1 MLRRWIPV
9 AVALLLAARC
19 GGDGGSSSPVA
30 DPSTAPSTSA
40 TTEPVAPET
49 TSTPTVD
56 TTDQPSTPEMRV
68 LRPDGLGPV
77 DFGVPAEEAL
87 VDLTSLLGAPDRVEP
102 IGPLGDGCV
111 EGASWLDCVRGLRII
126 ESGQL
131 AVWDSSGLEVALLDT
146 DRDVW
151 PQEQTPLQFGD
162 WHATV
167 GTGDTR
173 LVTEEGLCAGMTVG
187 ELRTA
192 VSWVEFTYNEGL
204 LDSYS
209 VSSGAT
215 GGYWGRLD
223 WVPTTPDIDWRDI
236 AAVQTALNNHGAD
249 LVVDGEWGP
258 RTQSAWTDFL
268 TEQSIEPFTSQLW
281 LTPEIGEAL
290 GLPPNDIVIATIE
303 PRPPIKPFESPPST
317 ISLRP
322 DGLGPVDFGT
332 QMDAVLTALVDV
344 LGAPDSD
351 TISNEPECTLAIE
364 QTRTVSWDSAGLHA
378 TFTDWPG
385 RFDSPPA
392 PLHLASWSLW
402 SIPAPEVALTT
413 ADGIGIGSTARHV
426 RSLPNSSPM
435 IPDVTQWGFQLA
447 EPTGSVS
454 GTLGWSVNL
463 PYYFFDEQF
472 ARELQQALNREGAN
486 LAVDG
491 IVGPRTIQA
500 LTDFAEKHGIDGF
513 SIEPAWDSIQL
524 TTEVLGAFWLLELP
538 PDEVTVTLMWAGDP
552 STCD

>member
-1 MLRRWIPV
+1 MLQRTIPV
-9 AVALLLAARC
+9 AVALLLTASC
-19 GGDGGSSSPVA
+19 GGGGGSSAPVA
-30 DPSTAPSTSA
+30 DPTAAPSTSS
-40 TTEPVAPET
+40 TTVPVAPET
-49 TSTPTVD
+49 TSAPTVV
-56 TTDQPSTPEMRV
+56 TTVEPSAFGMRV

-77 DFGVPAEEAL
+77 DFGVAAEEAL
-87 VDLTSLLGAPDRVEP
+87 VDLTSLLGAPDRLEP
-102 IGPLGDGCV
+102 IGPLADGCV
-111 EGASWLDCVRGLRII
+111 EGAGWLDCVRGLRLI

-131 AVWDSSGLEVALLDT
+131 AIWAAYGLEVALVDT
-146 DRDVW
+146 RRDVW
-151 PQEQTPLQFGD
+151 PQEQAPLQFGD

-167 GTGDTR
+167 GASDTH
-173 LVTEEGLCAGMTVG
+173 LVTEEGLSPGMTVG
-187 ELRTA
+187 QLRTA
-192 VSWVEFTYNEGL
+192 VPSVEFTYNEGL

-209 VSSGAT
+209 VTSGAN

-223 WVPTTPDIDWRDI
+223 WDTTTPDIESLYI
-236 AAVQTALNNHGAD
+236 ATVQTALNNHGAD
-249 LVVDGEWGP
+249 VVVDGEWGP
-258 RTQSAWTDFL
+258 RTQTAWMEFL
-268 TEQSIEPFTSQLW
+268 TENSIEPFTSQLW

-290 GLPPNDIVIATIE
+290 GLPPDEIVIATIE
-303 PRPPIKPFESPPST
+303 PRPPIRHLESPSST

-322 DGLGPVDFGT
+322 GGLGPVDFGT
-332 QMDAVLTALVDV
+332 PMDAALAALVDV

-351 TISNEPECTLAIE
+351 SVSNEPECTLAIE
-364 QTRTVSWDSAGLHA
+364 ESRTVSWDSAGLHV

-413 ADGIGIGSTARHV
+413 ADGIGIGSTAGQV

-435 IPDVTQWGFQLA
+435 IPDVTQWGFQVV

-454 GTLGWSVNL
+454 GDIGWSVNL
-463 PYYFFDEQF
+463 PSYFFDEPF
-472 ARELQQALNREGAN
+472 ARELQQALNRHGAN

-500 LTDFAEKHGIDGF
+500 LTDFAEQQGIDEF
-513 SIEPAWDSIQL
+513 SIEPAADSIQL
-524 TTEVLGAFWLLELP
+524 TTAVLEAFWLLELP
-538 PDEVTVTLMWAGDP
+538 PDDATVTSMWAGDP

>member
-1 MLRRWIPV
+1 MLQRTIPV
-9 AVALLLAARC
+9 AVALLLAASC

-30 DPSTAPSTSA
+30 DPTTAPSTST

-49 TSTPTVD
+49 TSAPTVV
-56 TTDQPSTPEMRV
+56 TTVESSALEMRV

-87 VDLTSLLGAPDRVEP
+87 VDLISLLGAPDRVEP
-102 IGPLGDGCV
+102 IGPLADGCV
-111 EGASWLDCVRGLRII
+111 EGAGWLDCVRGLRVI

-131 AVWDSSGLEVALLDT
+131 AVSDSYGLEVALVDT
-146 DRDVW
+146 HRDVW
-151 PQEQTPLQFGD
+151 PQEQAPLQFRD

-173 LVTEEGLCAGMTVG
+173 LVTEEGLSAGMTVG
-187 ELRTA
+187 ELRT
-192 VSWVEFTYNEGL
+192 VVPWVEFTYNEGL

-209 VSSGAT
+209 VTSGAR

-223 WVPTTPDIDWRDI
+223 WEPATPDIDWLGI

-258 RTQSAWTDFL
+258 RTQSAWAEFL

-290 GLPPNDIVIATIE
+290 GLPPDDVVVATIE
-303 PRPPIKPFESPPST
+303 PRPSIRPFESPSST
-317 ISLRP
+317 LRLRP

-332 QMDAVLTALVDV
+332 QMDAALTALVDV
-344 LGAPDSD
+344 LGSPDSD
-351 TISNEPECTLAIE
+351 TVSNEPECTLAIE
-364 QTRTVSWDSAGLHA
+364 QTRTVSWDSAGLHV

-385 RFDSPPA
+385 RFGSPPA
-392 PLHLASWSLW
+392 PLHLASWALW
-402 SIPAPEVALTT
+402 SIPAPQVALTT
-413 ADGIGIGSTARHV
+413 ADGIGIGSTAREV

-435 IPDVTQWGFQLA
+435 IPDVTQWGFQVT
-447 EPTGSVS
+447 EQTGSVS
-454 GTLGWSVNL
+454 GDIGWSVHL

-472 ARELQQALNREGAN
+472 ARELQQALNRQGAS

-500 LTDFAEKHGIDGF
+500 LTDFAAQQDIDGF

-524 TTEVLGAFWLLELP
+524 TTEVLEAFWLLELP
-538 PDEVTVTLMWAGDP
+538 PDDATVTLMWAGDP